1 MKSILIA
8 LTLLHNISFAQTSD
22 FVDMSEETTV
32 SAESPSQ
39 ASDLGD
45 QKILEEI
52 VRRYTV
58 DLIGEKKYEENINI
72 IRARVIKESGKFVP
86 LMKPNVESLGN
97 GQYKVSVILKVSP
110 TNLRQLLEKT
120 GILASQYNTGVVLP
134 FITFV
139 DEIRAK
145 IYKWW
150 VGDTLSDDF
159 INSLNN
165 KLFLNL
171 QNHFKEINYYLMNPV
186 QWDFKKSLPPSL
198 EKDYFR
204 KGDYQFVESY
214 FDFPMVIRGQVLVSP
229 SSRVSSGVKFQVK
242 LEVILNS
249 QAKTIAEAT
258 RSLELDSN
266 DMQSAVLK
274 NADKLFSDVGSD
286 LREQIESALKKGILE
301 SSVMNI
307 TLRGDLNFK
316 NLENFKSTVL
326 KSIGS
331 IRSLTE
337 RYVESDKRVFE
348 IDYTG
353 NIQALAKKIEALKY
367 QGIKVTTQ
375 DVSSKNIDVKI
386 SN

>member
-22 FVDMSEETTV
+22 YVDMSEETTV

-186 QWDFKKSLPPSL
+186 QWDFKKSLPPTL

-204 KGDYQFVESY
+204 KGDYQFIESY
-214 FDFPMVIRGQVLVSP
+214 FDFPMVIRGQVL
-229 SSRVSSGVKFQVK
+229 
-242 LEVILNS
+242 ILNS